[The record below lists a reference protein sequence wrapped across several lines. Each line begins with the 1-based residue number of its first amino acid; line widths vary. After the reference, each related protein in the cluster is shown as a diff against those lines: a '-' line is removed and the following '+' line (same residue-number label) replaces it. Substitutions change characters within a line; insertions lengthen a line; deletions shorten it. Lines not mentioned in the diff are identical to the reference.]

1 MTPYLIT
8 TLLLIGMSILYLKLA
23 NKYNITD
30 KPNARSSHDTPT
42 IRGGG
47 ILFLMALVFFFLQND
62 FQYPYLL
69 AGTLL
74 VGGVSFVDDLKP
86 LSPLLRLPFQLIAI
100 FFVLIQLDLLGIPW
114 WAFAALWVLG
124 VGFVNAYNFMDGI
137 NGITGLYSLS
147 ILAGFYFLNRQ
158 TGLVNED
165 LLLFLGISLGVFGF
179 FNFRKKAL
187 FFAGDIG
194 SISIAVVLFF
204 LGILFAHQLEAPVIL
219 LMAVVY
225 GTDSILTIFYRL
237 LKKEKITTPHRY
249 HIYQKLVDF
258 HQISHLKVALGYA
271 ILQLLVNG
279 LVYGSFRWEFWQQ
292 LVLLFG
298 VVLFFVTS
306 YVFVFFTIEKK
317 FRTLTNHTIK

>member
-1 MTPYLIT
+1 
-8 TLLLIGMSILYLKLA
+8 
-23 NKYNITD
+23 
-30 KPNARSSHDTPT
+30 
-42 IRGGG
+42 
-47 ILFLMALVFFFLQND
+47 
-62 FQYPYLL
+62 
-69 AGTLL
+69 
-74 VGGVSFVDDLKP
+74 
-86 LSPLLRLPFQLIAI
+86 
-100 FFVLIQLDLLGIPW
+100 
-114 WAFAALWVLG
+114 
-124 VGFVNAYNFMDGI
+124 MDGI

-147 ILAGFYFLNRQ
+147 ILIGFYFLNRQ

-165 LLLFLGISLGVFGF
+165 LLLFLGISLSVFGF

-204 LGILFAHQLEAPVIL
+204 LGILFAVQLEAPVIL

-237 LKKEKITTPHRY
+237 LMKEKITTPHRY

-279 LVYGSFRWEFWQQ
+279 LVYGAFRWELLATTCVALRCGSLFCHQ
-292 LVLLFG
+292 LCIC
-298 VVLFFVTS
+298 FFK
-306 YVFVFFTIEKK
+306 IEKK
-317 FRTLTNHTIK
+317 SER

>member
-1 MTPYLIT
+1 
-8 TLLLIGMSILYLKLA
+8 
-23 NKYNITD
+23 
-30 KPNARSSHDTPT
+30 
-42 IRGGG
+42 
-47 ILFLMALVFFFLQND
+47 
-62 FQYPYLL
+62 
-69 AGTLL
+69 
-74 VGGVSFVDDLKP
+74 
-86 LSPLLRLPFQLIAI
+86 
-100 FFVLIQLDLLGIPW
+100 
-114 WAFAALWVLG
+114 
-124 VGFVNAYNFMDGI
+124 MDGI

-147 ILAGFYFLNRQ
+147 ILIGFYFLNRQ

-204 LGILFAHQLEAPVIL
+204 LGILFAVQLEAPVIL

-237 LKKEKITTPHRY
+237 LMKEKITTPHRY

-279 LVYGSFRWEFWQQ
+279 LVYRAFRWGFWQQ

-298 VVLFFVTS
+298 VALFFVTS
-306 YVFVFFTIEKK
+306 YVFLFFKIEKNQNVDK
-317 FRTLTNHTIK
+317 PHN